1 MGVVK
6 AYSTRVGNG
15 PFPTELNDAT
25 GELLRSEGHEFGAT
39 TGRSRRCGWLDVPA
53 LKYSI
58 MINGISE
65 IALTKLD
72 VLGVFDEIKICTG
85 YTLDGAPVKNFP
97 ADVKTLDRISCEY
110 VTLQGW
116 NCSLDGVSSFAGL
129 PAAAQTYVE
138 TIERLLETPITW
150 VSTSPAREDTFRR

>member
-1 MGVVK
+1 
-6 AYSTRVGNG
+6 
-15 PFPTELNDAT
+15 
-25 GELLRSEGHEFGAT
+25 
-39 TGRSRRCGWLDVPA
+39 
-53 LKYSI
+53 

-85 YTLDGAPVKNFP
+85 YTIDGTPVKSFP

-110 VTLQGW
+110 ITLKGW
-116 NCSLDGVSSFAGL
+116 NCALDGISSFEAL
-129 PAAAQTYVE
+129 PEAAQAYVKTVE
-138 TIERLLETPITW
+138 QLLETPVTW